1 MVLTLSA
8 FFEVFLQQS
17 AQNIHRN
24 YCWFIKLT
32 ALELPSTLHY
42 KLSTQLIL
50 YIIPLS
56 IVNSLFKTD

>member
-8 FFEVFLQQS
+8 FFEVFLQQT

-32 ALELPSTLHY
+32 ALELPSTLY
-42 KLSTQLIL
+42 
-50 YIIPLS
+50 
-56 IVNSLFKTD
+56 